1 MLSSNKQIQF
11 EGGFVVHSLSAKIPD
26 GWKPFCFHRRVKPD
40 EYIQKTK
47 KSFCVFNTPAVREC
61 HGWKLPEFLAMGKAI
76 ISTPLLNDLSIA
88 LEHGKELL
96 IVNNQK
102 ELEDAI
108 NLLLTDTETRLNM
121 EKASR
126 LYWNNIANP
135 EAVIKSILQKI

>member
-1 MLSSNKQIQF
+1 
-11 EGGFVVHSLSAKIPD
+11 
-26 GWKPFCFHRRVKPD
+26 
-40 EYIQKTK
+40 
-47 KSFCVFNTPAVREC
+47 
-61 HGWKLPEFLAMGKAI
+61 MGKAI